1 MQSKYAAAKLIGVM
15 AERVKDKINGLIFD
29 RARQQCQDYEADV
42 RKVMATEVI
51 LKIYKSIGNEICK
64 NILLEK
70 IFELIY
76 DPEMHIKVSSIEQL
90 VNILDYVDNEQK
102 RIKIANQFSEI
113 LQLVSEEVVK
123 IMSLKMGTIRSL
135 LVFVKNFNL
144 IFFKILNT
152 KKILDPIFT
161 VQNPWRDIL

>member
-1 MQSKYAAAKLIGVM
+1 MGLSENSQPMQSKFAAAKLIGVM

-29 RARQQCQDYEADV
+29 RARQLCQDYEADV

-76 DPEMHIKVSSIEQL
+76 DPEMHIKVSSIE
-90 VNILDYVDNEQK
+90 
-102 RIKIANQFSEI
+102 
-113 LQLVSEEVVK
+113 
-123 IMSLKMGTIRSL
+123 
-135 LVFVKNFNL
+135 
-144 IFFKILNT
+144 
-152 KKILDPIFT
+152 
-161 VQNPWRDIL
+161 